1 MTPRNSRGSRSRS
14 SSSSSSSRAGSK
26 AGASGASKQK
36 QSRQRTGSSS
46 GRGAS
51 RAAAS
56 SLALEGRSRVI
67 LVLFGILALLFFG
80 RLFFLQ
86 VIVSDQYTAQA
97 QETRTVNIPTTPR
110 RGTIYDR
117 NGIVL
122 AISVDATTI
131 YANPKEIENPDHT
144 AMVLAEVLG
153 GQVSDYRTM
162 ITRPNTTFSYVK
174 RQADVEEAD
183 RLREEKLPG
192 IYFIDDSRREY
203 PNGSI
208 GGQIVGCTDWDG
220 NGLTGLE
227 LQYDDI
233 LKGTAGTYSAE
244 WGNPAKSKGALPIPG
259 AVREETP
266 AVDGQDIM
274 VSVDIKLQNSV
285 EQALAQGVE
294 DLGTD
299 EGSAVLMDAKTGE
312 IYAIC
317 SLPYMD
323 PGNMNDAKAGSDQ
336 VKAITQPF
344 EPGSIFKTVSALTV
358 LESKA
363 MTPESELFCPST
375 LEADG
380 YTISDSHE
388 RDAAVYSLRQ
398 ILDHSSNIGI
408 SLAVEQSTGFRP
420 LYDNIVA
427 WNLND
432 RTGVDY
438 PGEASGSLQPYENW
452 ATITGYNVS
461 FGQGISVTPLQM
473 VRFYGA
479 LINDGYEVTPHFLL
493 SKPQT
498 GETYETESVQVIED
512 KQALEDVRSMLRTVV
527 ADGTGTAAAIDG
539 FTVAGKTS
547 TAEIADQGVYKK
559 GIYNLCFTGYLDN
572 SSSSLVCFVGAN
584 EVEGMRQ
591 TTKIFNDIMTT
602 AIDQYNITPN
612 EEA

>member
-208 GGQIVGCTDWDG
+208 GGQIVGCTDWVMG
-220 NGLTGLE
+220 SLVLSCNTTTSLKEQREPIALSGATRLSPRAHFQFLE
-227 LQYDDI
+227 PCE
-233 LKGTAGTYSAE
+233 KKRRPS
-244 WGNPAKSKGALPIPG
+244 
-259 AVREETP
+259 
-266 AVDGQDIM
+266 M
-274 VSVDIKLQNSV
+274 
-285 EQALAQGVE
+285 
-294 DLGTD
+294 
-299 EGSAVLMDAKTGE
+299 AKTSWFRWTLN
-312 IYAIC
+312 C
-317 SLPYMD
+317 R
-323 PGNMNDAKAGSDQ
+323 
-336 VKAITQPF
+336 
-344 EPGSIFKTVSALTV
+344 TV
-358 LESKA
+358 LS
-363 MTPESELFCPST
+363 
-375 LEADG
+375 
-380 YTISDSHE
+380 
-388 RDAAVYSLRQ
+388 
-398 ILDHSSNIGI
+398 
-408 SLAVEQSTGFRP
+408 RP
-420 LYDNIVA
+420 
-427 WNLND
+427 
-432 RTGVDY
+432 
-438 PGEASGSLQPYENW
+438 
-452 ATITGYNVS
+452 
-461 FGQGISVTPLQM
+461 
-473 VRFYGA
+473 
-479 LINDGYEVTPHFLL
+479 
-493 SKPQT
+493 
-498 GETYETESVQVIED
+498 
-512 KQALEDVRSMLRTVV
+512 
-527 ADGTGTAAAIDG
+527 
-539 FTVAGKTS
+539 
-547 TAEIADQGVYKK
+547 
-559 GIYNLCFTGYLDN
+559 
-572 SSSSLVCFVGAN
+572 
-584 EVEGMRQ
+584 
-591 TTKIFNDIMTT
+591 
-602 AIDQYNITPN
+602 
-612 EEA
+612 